1 MEVRFMDEN
10 DSRDEISLVY
20 EASWK
25 SAYKNI
31 IPKTYLDSIKKGQ
44 WAASLDSPGRKN
56 LVLTENGCIVGTCSF
71 GASRF
76 PETKGFG
83 EIVSIYFLPEYIGKG
98 YGKALLQRAVEELRK
113 EGYRDIF
120 LWVLE
125 ENRNARGFYERMGF
139 RKREVYL
146 NDNIG
151 GRDLREVQYVYSL

>member
-1 MEVRFMDEN
+1 MTPPNPNILKRYGAWDTGLRYDPKGLWTELIKTAYDGESGSAGFLRFCEREKYIRLMAEE
-10 DSRDEISLVY
+10 RMI
-20 EASWK
+20 
-25 SAYKNI
+25 
-31 IPKTYLDSIKKGQ
+31 
-44 WAASLDSPGRKN
+44 
-56 LVLTENGCIVGTCSF
+56 
-71 GASRF
+71 
-76 PETKGFG
+76 G
-83 EIVSIYFLPEYIGKG
+83 EIVSIYLLPEYIGKG
-98 YGKALLQRAVEELRK
+98 WGKALLQRAVEELHK